1 MTTSDNNAAAWNFVL
16 ANMSRIQGF
25 CARIRGCQDEDFV
38 QECIADIVS
47 KFHTWDSER
56 SPTGSTFVWWRIRR
70 VHTRTA
76 IALSK
81 TPIPLGEGIG
91 HQRTSGGGAIDP
103 PHSSINDLADR
114 SGMIDS
120 FQHVQLKEAL
130 DAATDGQRDAAL
142 IIAEGLSGD
151 EVMERFGVTR
161 QSAINRIGRL
171 ASKLSEDGDDNDN

>member
-16 ANMSRIQGF
+16 ANMSRIEGF
-25 CARIRGCQDEDFV
+25 CSRIRGCQDEDFV

-70 VHTRTA
+70 VHPRTA
-76 IALSK
+76 IKLSK
-81 TPIPLGEGIG
+81 TPLPLGEGSMS
-91 HQRTSGGGAIDP
+91 RKEDDMP
-103 PHSSINDLADR
+103 RSSIQDLADR
-114 SGMIDS
+114 GGMIDS
-120 FQHVQLKEAL
+120 FQHVQLKEAM

-151 EVMERFGVTR
+151 EVKERFGVTR

-171 ASKLSEDGDDNDN
+171 AAKLNEGGDDNGN